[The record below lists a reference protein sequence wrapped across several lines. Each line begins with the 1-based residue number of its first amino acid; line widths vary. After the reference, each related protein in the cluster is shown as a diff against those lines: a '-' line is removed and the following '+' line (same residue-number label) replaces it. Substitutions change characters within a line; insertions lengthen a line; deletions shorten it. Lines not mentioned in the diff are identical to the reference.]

1 MAINLVSGP
10 NFGTPN
16 FAQGFFPYYMLG
28 IAASYHCMQLQGKLT
43 NQTRENSKKPSLG
56 TNFSPF
62 GPNLGPKI
70 FFHGFY
76 LYYMLD
82 IVASYHCM

>member
-62 GPNLGPKI
+62 GPKI
-70 FFHGFY
+70 FFRGFY

>member
-1 MAINLVSGP
+1 
-10 NFGTPN
+10 
-16 FAQGFFPYYMLG
+16 MLG

-56 TNFSPF
+56 TNISPF

-70 FFHGFY
+70 FFRGFY